1 VPTAPSPQAVA
12 ATAAA
17 AAPVAAEDLRTA
29 LVRAARAE
37 LQEAGA
43 GAVSLRAV
51 ARRAGV
57 SHAAP
62 GYAFGDRAG
71 LLTAVA
77 VQGFDELTQTMEVP
91 PAGPGRAG
99 LAELGRR
106 YVAFAVEHP
115 ALYALMFSA
124 GDLVATDADLL
135 AARAASLRA
144 LTRLTRPDGEDEPP
158 GQVTSIS
165 WAFAHGVASLVA
177 GGSLPAGEVGALVDG
192 FAGLVHHDVT

>member
-1 VPTAPSPQAVA
+1 MLTAPP
-12 ATAAA
+12 
-17 AAPVAAEDLRTA
+17 APDDLRTT

-37 LQEAGA
+37 LQEGGP

-77 VQGFDELTQTMEVP
+77 VQGFGELAHVMDQPPVP
-91 PAGPGRAG
+91 PGRAG

-106 YVAFAVEHP
+106 YIAFATADP
-115 ALYALMFSA
+115 ALYDLMFRSS
-124 GDLVATDADLL
+124 DLVVADEDLQ

-144 LTRLTRPDGEDEPP
+144 LTRLTRGDGEGRAP
-158 GQVTSIS
+158 GPATFIS

-177 GGSLPAGEVGALVDG
+177 GGSLPPGGVQELVDG
-192 FAGLVHHDVT
+192 FAGLVHPQDPTTSS